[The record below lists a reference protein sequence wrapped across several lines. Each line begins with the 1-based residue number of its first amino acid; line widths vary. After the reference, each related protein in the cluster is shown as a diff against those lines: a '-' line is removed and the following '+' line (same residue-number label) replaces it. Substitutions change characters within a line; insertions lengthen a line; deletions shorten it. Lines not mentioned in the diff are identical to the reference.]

1 MIPSKIDMNYQKK
14 KSKIDMFVSFIYNT
28 YIQTVATH
36 SILATKK
43 HPYIQIV
50 HA

>member
-1 MIPSKIDMNYQKK
+1 MIPC
-14 KSKIDMFVSFIYNT
+14 KIDMFVSFIYNT

-50 HA
+50 QA